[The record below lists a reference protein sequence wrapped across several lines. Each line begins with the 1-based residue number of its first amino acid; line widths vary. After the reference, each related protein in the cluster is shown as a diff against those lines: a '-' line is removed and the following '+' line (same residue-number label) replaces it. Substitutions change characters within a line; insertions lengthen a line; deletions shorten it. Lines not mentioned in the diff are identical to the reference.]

1 MLNIKRALNAARFRI
16 LPVEVFLAILLDLL
30 LVNAVGYL
38 LQSAYSHPSMYL
50 YNFVF
55 ILYLFIIFFL
65 GGGGVIKIVGEDFI
79 LHYFLLVN
87 SDLQFC
93 FLTRTAHK

>member
-55 ILYLFIIFFL
+55 IFYLFIFL
-65 GGGGVIKIVGEDFI
+65 GGVGIKIVGEDFI
-79 LHYFLLVN
+79 SFYFLLVN

>member
-1 MLNIKRALNAARFRI
+1 M
-16 LPVEVFLAILLDLL
+16 
-30 LVNAVGYL
+30 
-38 LQSAYSHPSMYL
+38 
-50 YNFVF
+50 
-55 ILYLFIIFFL
+55 
-65 GGGGVIKIVGEDFI
+65 IKIVGEDFI

>member
-55 ILYLFIIFFL
+55 IFYFFIFFW
-65 GGGGVIKIVGEDFI
+65 GGGVGIKIVGEDFI
-79 LHYFLLVN
+79 SFYFLLVN

>member
-55 ILYLFIIFFL
+55 IFYLFIYFFL
-65 GGGGVIKIVGEDFI
+65 GGGEIKIVGEDFI

>member
-55 ILYLFIIFFL
+55 IFYLFIFF
-65 GGGGVIKIVGEDFI
+65 GGVGIKIVGEDFI
-79 LHYFLLVN
+79 SFYFLLVN

>member
-38 LQSAYSHPSMYL
+38 LQSAHSHPSMYL

-55 ILYLFIIFFL
+55 FFFL
-65 GGGGVIKIVGEDFI
+65 FFLFVFFFGIRIVGEDFI
-79 LHYFLLVN
+79 SFYWLIQIYNFILLHVRPTN
-87 SDLQFC
+87 S
-93 FLTRTAHK
+93 

>member
-55 ILYLFIIFFL
+55 IFYFFFFRR
-65 GGGGVIKIVGEDFI
+65 GGIKIVGEDFI
-79 LHYFLLVN
+79 SFYFLLVN